1 MRDKLLFSNLF
12 DEKIEVEEDK
22 KFYQIHTVS

>member
-1 MRDKLLFSNLF
+1 MRDKLLFSNLL
-12 DEKIEVEEDK
+12 DEKIEVEKDK